1 MTQTHLRESL
11 LNEAQNNRVGNF
23 RLGLN
28 AKTMQFMS
36 SCGKRAETEKGG
48 SKTSTKL
55 PKGLG
60 RLKAETRALEASF
73 RNDLL
78 HENNK

>member
-1 MTQTHLRESL
+1 VR
-11 LNEAQNNRVGNF
+11 
-23 RLGLN
+23 
-28 AKTMQFMS
+28 
-36 SCGKRAETEKGG
+36 KRAETEKGG

-73 RNDLL
+73 RNDLF
-78 HENNK
+78 HENNR